1 MDVADL
7 VAVRAHLRNDA
18 HCGMMRID
26 AFRERGNV
34 VDRRPDRGVV
44 SVAFH
49 FVANAPHEQ
58 RGMILVLQNRGFGF
72 FVLLADLIGVV
83 VVKAVARMFKPDTD
97 RERETKFVSLVES
110 LLNVVSAPRTTRVR
124 TDTCESGL

>member
-1 MDVADL
+1 
-7 VAVRAHLRNDA
+7 
-18 HCGMMRID
+18 
-26 AFRERGNV
+26 
-34 VDRRPDRGVV
+34 
-44 SVAFH
+44 
-49 FVANAPHEQ
+49 
-58 RGMILVLQNRGFGF
+58 MILVLQNRGFGF